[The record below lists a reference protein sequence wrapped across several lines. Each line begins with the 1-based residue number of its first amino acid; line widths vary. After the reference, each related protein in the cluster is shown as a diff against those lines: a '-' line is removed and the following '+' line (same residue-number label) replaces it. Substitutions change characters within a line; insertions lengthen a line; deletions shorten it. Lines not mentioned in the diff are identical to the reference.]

1 MKEVL
6 IIGAGFAG
14 LQFAKQL
21 SKKND
26 HVHITLI
33 DKFNF
38 HQFQPLF
45 YQVAT
50 GRIEP
55 SSISFPLRKVFQKQK
70 NVSIRLAEVQ
80 SINTNKKEVITEA
93 ETYKYDYLV
102 LATGCTTNFFG
113 NDEIASKA
121 FPMKSTA
128 EALTLRN
135 RLLLN
140 FEDALIASDEA
151 LEGLMNMVIVGGG
164 PTGVE
169 LAGALAELKKNILPK
184 DYPDMDFDKLNI
196 YLIEGSPNVLNAM
209 RPKSKEIAQ
218 KYLEQLGVHVKTNVT
233 VDAYDGKR
241 ITLSSGETILSDNLI
256 WSAGVKGNLPEGFD
270 TSLIQRGNR
279 LKVNRYNQVEGFSN
293 IFAIG
298 DIAYMETPLFPKGH
312 PQVAN
317 VAINQAK
324 NLAKNIKKYG
334 EKLDQWKE
342 FEYDDP
348 GSMATVGK
356 RKAVVDLPKWSFSG
370 VFAWL
375 TWMFLHLMLI
385 LSVKNKIVIFINWAI
400 SYFTNDTTLRLILWP
415 ADKHKL
421 KRLYQKK
428 NNID

>member
-1 MKEVL
+1 MKEVV
-6 IIGAGFAG
+6 IVGAGFAG

-21 SKKND
+21 SKNND
-26 HVHITLI
+26 KIHITLI

-70 NVSIRLAEVQ
+70 NVSIRLAEVK
-80 SINTNKKEVITEA
+80 SIDTQNQKVITEA
-93 ETYKYDYLV
+93 GIYQYDFLV

-113 NDEIASKA
+113 NEEIASKA

-140 FEDALIASDEA
+140 FEDALVATPQE
-151 LEGLMNMVIVGGG
+151 LESLMNMVIVGGG

-184 DYPDMDFDKLNI
+184 DYPDMDFEKLNI

-233 VDAYDGKR
+233 VDAYDGKC

-270 TSLIQRGNR
+270 ASLIQRGNR
-279 LKVNRYNQVEGFSN
+279 LKVNRYSQVDGYSN

-298 DIAYMETPLFPKGH
+298 DIAYMETPLFPNGH

-324 NLAKNIKKYG
+324 NLAKNINKYG
-334 EKLDQWKE
+334 DNLKKWNQ
-342 FEYDDP
+342 FEYKDP

-356 RKAVVDLPKWSFSG
+356 RKAVVDLPKWSFKG
-370 VFAWL
+370 AFAWL

-385 LSVKNKIVIFINWAI
+385 LSVKNKLVIFINWAI

-415 ADKHKL
+415 ADKNKL
-421 KRLYQKK
+421 KRLHQKK
-428 NNID
+428 KNIN